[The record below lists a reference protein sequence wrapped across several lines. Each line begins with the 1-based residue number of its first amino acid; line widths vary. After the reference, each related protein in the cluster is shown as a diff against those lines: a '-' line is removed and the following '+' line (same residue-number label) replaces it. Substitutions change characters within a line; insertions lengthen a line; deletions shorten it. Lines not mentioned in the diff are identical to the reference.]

1 MKRILVLVLSLVV
14 FATALSL
21 AQGPPTPT
29 PAPELK
35 KLDYFA
41 GTWKTT
47 GELKANP
54 MGPGG
59 KYTSTDHNAWE
70 LGHFFLASHSTATGV
85 MGSLTEVAYF
95 GYSAPDKAYT
105 YDAFSNMGEAEHFK
119 GTVEGD
125 TWTWTSTGK
134 MGEQTM
140 KQRFTVT
147 VASPTS
153 YNFKFEVAPE
163 GGGDYTTV
171 AEGKSTKVTA
181 AKAGKGA
188 GTAAKK

>member
-1 MKRILVLVLSLVV
+1 MKRILVLVLSLVI
-14 FATALSL
+14 FAAALSM
-21 AQGPPTPT
+21 AQGPPKMT

-47 GELKANP
+47 GELKPGP

-70 LGHFFLASHSTATGV
+70 FGHFFLVTHSSMTGV
-85 MGSLTEVAYF
+85 MGNLTEVAYF

-105 YDAFSNMGEAEHFK
+105 YDAFNSMGEAEHFK

-140 KQRFTVT
+140 KQRFTLT

-153 YNFKFEVAPE
+153 YNFKFEIAPE
-163 GGGDYTTV
+163 GASDYTTV
-171 AEGKSTKVTA
+171 VDGKATKVTA
-181 AKAGKGA
+181 ARAGKGA